1 MASPGNRH
9 CASCIGT
16 LSFPICAPLL
26 LLLGSGAVDRYLL
39 PADCTASNPPVQRG
53 APE

>member
-9 CASCIGT
+9 CASYIGT
-16 LSFPICAPLL
+16 LSFPICAPL

-39 PADCTASNPPVQRG
+39 PADCTPANPPVQRA